1 MSIKKF
7 LLYFI
12 AGTIILTIAKLI
24 APNSFTCGWFGGV
37 LFYASMQL
45 VDLNF
50 EDDKTR

>member
-1 MSIKKF
+1 MNIKKI

-12 AGTIILTIAKLI
+12 AGGIIYTIAKLI
-24 APNSFTCGWFGGV
+24 DPDSFDCGWIGGV

-45 VDLNF
+45 IDVYF